1 VRFCVAGGAG
11 FIGSHLTDRLL
22 SDGHEV
28 VVLDNFVTG
37 RPRNLAHLD
46 AHPRLTV
53 LQADICRPPEIPG
66 PFDGVFNLA
75 SPASPNDF
83 VPLSVEILLTGST
96 GTRALLDLARAKGAR
111 FLQASTSEVY
121 GDPLV
126 HPQREDYLG
135 NVDPIGV
142 RGVYD
147 EAKRFGESLV
157 MAYHRRHAMPT
168 RIARIFNTYGP
179 RMRPD
184 DGRVIPNLINQ
195 ALDGKPLTLYGGGR
209 QTRSFCYVDDLVSG
223 FLKLMESD
231 EPLPVN
237 LGNPVEITVA
247 QLAEEIIELTGSPS
261 RLEDRPLPP
270 GDPKRRCPDITRART
285 RLGWQPIVERRDG
298 LRRTIEFFR
307 AVRDSAA
314 SA

>member
-1 VRFCVAGGAG
+1 MRFCVAGGAG
-11 FIGSHLTDRLL
+11 FIGSHLTERLL

-46 AHPRLTV
+46 GHPRLTL
-53 LQADICRPPEIPG
+53 LQADICLPPEIPG
-66 PFDGVFNLA
+66 PLDGVFNLA

-96 GTRALLDLARAKGAR
+96 GTRALLDLARGKGAR

-157 MAYHRRHAMPT
+157 MAYHRRHGMPT

-209 QTRSFCYVDDLVSG
+209 QTRSFCYVDDLVAG

-247 QLAEEIIELTGSPS
+247 QLADEIIELTGSSS
-261 RLEDRPLPP
+261 RVEDRPLPP

-285 RLGWQPIVERRDG
+285 RLGWQPVVERRDG

-307 AVRDSAA
+307 AVRDAAA

>member
-1 VRFCVAGGAG
+1 MRFCVAGGAG

-66 PFDGVFNLA
+66 PLDGVFNLA

>member
-66 PFDGVFNLA
+66 PLDGVFNLA